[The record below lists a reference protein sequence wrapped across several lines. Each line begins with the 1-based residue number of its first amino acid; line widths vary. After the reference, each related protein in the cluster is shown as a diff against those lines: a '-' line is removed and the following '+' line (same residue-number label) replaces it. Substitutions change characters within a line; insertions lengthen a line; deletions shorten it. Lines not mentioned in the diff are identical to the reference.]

1 MENNVEE
8 VVETQEQETPNPEQ
22 QQSSEKPDES
32 ATLTPEIKELIA
44 KAVQSETDKVRTGY
58 TKKLKESQAELDKL
72 KTSQMSESEKY
83 EYERAK
89 MEQEKAE
96 WAAEKERQE
105 LEIKRAANKHHAA
118 RVIAAKSIPSE
129 LAESFE
135 SLIMDDDTANI
146 DAKADT
152 ILELAEKLAAKKVEE
167 SLGGRNPKHRSP
179 GTTLS
184 KKSIAEMS
192 YGERVALQE
201 SDPAAY
207 EALKNKK

>member
-1 MENNVEE
+1 MENQAEE
-8 VVETQEQETPNPEQ
+8 TVETQEETPNLEQ
-22 QQSSEKPDES
+22 PPHETPAES
-32 ATLTPEIKELIA
+32 VALTPEIEQMIA
-44 KAVQSETDKVRTGY
+44 KMVQSETDKVRTGY

-89 MEQEKAE
+89 VEQEKAE

-105 LEIKRAANKHHAA
+105 LELKRATNKHYAA
-118 RVIAAKSIPSE
+118 RVIATKSIPAD

-135 SLIMDDDTANI
+135 TLIMDDDPQAI

-152 ILELAEKLAAKKVEE
+152 ILALAETLAAKKVEE
-167 SLGGRNPKHRSP
+167 QLGGRNPKHRSP
-179 GTTLS
+179 STLT